1 MKLKELLEKA
11 SDFLSAKDC
20 KEKNKRKSLKEL
32 VKKLDEREH
41 QLEKKL
47 KDASGGEKKKLG
59 KDLAIVRAQLDKGKK
74 ILK

>member
-11 SDFLSAKDC
+11 SDFLGAKDC
-20 KEKNKRKSLKEL
+20 KEKNKRKCLKDL
-32 VKKLDEREH
+32 VKMLDEREH

-47 KDASGGEKKKLG
+47 KDASGGDKKKLA
-59 KDLAIVRAQLDKGKK
+59 KELAIVKAQLDKGKK

>member
-11 SDFLSAKDC
+11 SNFLSAKGC
-20 KEKNKRKSLKEL
+20 KEKNKRKCLQEL
-32 VKKLDEREH
+32 VKKLDERER

-47 KDASGGEKKKLG
+47 KDASGGEKKKLD
-59 KDLAIVRAQLDKGKK
+59 KELAIVKAQLDKGKK

>member
-11 SDFLSAKDC
+11 SDFFGTKDC
-20 KEKNKRKSLKEL
+20 KEKNKRKCLKDL
-32 VKKLDEREH
+32 VKKLDEREQ

-47 KDASGGEKKKLG
+47 KDASGGEKKKLA
-59 KDLAIVRAQLDKGKK
+59 KDLAIVKAQLNKGKK